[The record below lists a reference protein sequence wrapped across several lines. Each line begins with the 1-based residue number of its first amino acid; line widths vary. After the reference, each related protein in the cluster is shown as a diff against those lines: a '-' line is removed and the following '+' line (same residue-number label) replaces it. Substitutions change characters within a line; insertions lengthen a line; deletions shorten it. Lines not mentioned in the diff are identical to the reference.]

1 MSENYHIAEI
11 LKKLKEFKRK
21 YYANKLIKGLL
32 ISSAIFLFVL
42 IVASWLE
49 YELQM
54 SSVSRTILFSIIG
67 ITFLYFISRYIF
79 IPIYH
84 LLSNGKALSDKQ
96 AAKEIGKYFPEIDD
110 KLLNIIQLKEL
121 SSQQNSLIAA
131 SIIQKSEKIS
141 IVNFKESISI
151 RKTNANY
158 LPYVIIPA
166 VIMGLVLMFAPY
178 MITEGSYRIIK
189 FNEEFIPKAPFSF
202 TIQNNELKAFKG
214 ETFTLTAQLRG
225 DELPSELFIQKD
237 GVKQKFEKLSN
248 TQFKFNLKNLQ
259 KDIEFQLEAA
269 GFKSA
274 DYQLKVFEKPRIQN
288 MNIRLDYPEYIGTA
302 SERINNS
309 GNLIVPEGTKAEWLI
324 QSASSDN
331 ISIELLDDSL
341 TFEKASKNSYRLQK
355 SLSES
360 TDYKLHLVNDKANY
374 IQKIDYT
381 IEVIKDKYPEINLNP
396 INDSIYFSQVAIAGE
411 ISDDY
416 GFSHLQLIY
425 TKKIGEE
432 IQKTGKIPIAFNP
445 DARNQKY
452 FKVWEVDSLLNE
464 EGTILEYYVQVADND
479 GFNGA
484 KFSKSS
490 TYRFDLPTKGEIEKE
505 ITKTSQTTEGQLDK
519 NIKASERTNQKLEEL
534 EQILKRKR
542 NLNWEDKK
550 LLEEILKE
558 KEKRKNELENIKRK
572 LEKNRAKRDRF
583 NKQDPDLKEKSKQ
596 LESLMEE
603 MLKDENDEL
612 MEKIKSLLEEQ
623 NQTDD
628 FRESVEDL
636 KKQEK
641 NKLKEMKRMMELF
654 KRMEIQYD
662 MKQVGENLKELEKEQ
677 KELAKENAKKDQKAD
692 LENQKEEESTETESN
707 TGKKK
712 SEEFSSEQEK
722 QKALDK
728 QKKVN
733 EEFEKIKEEL
743 REIEKRNQSLK
754 QPNPLKDTKE
764 QESEIELQQ
773 QNSLQELQKSNK
785 SGAAK
790 QQKKSAEEMKKM
802 SEMLSSMEM
811 GMEMEMLQ
819 ENIDDLKD
827 IVDNLLKLSFRQ
839 EELMNNFKKI
849 NPNDPRFI
857 SLSEKQLAMKDD
869 AKIIEDSLTALA
881 QRVFQLESF
890 ITKEMDKMNE
900 SMQSSIEALRERE
913 NGKAIGEQQ
922 FAMTSMNNLALMLDD
937 VLEQMQMQMQSAMGM
952 GQQSQGNQQTPSLSE
967 MQKSLNQKT
976 KELSQGQKQGRQFSE
991 KLGELAGDQARI
1003 RKMMEELEKQIG
1015 NEGEERGRQN
1025 GGNAGNI
1032 SEEMEK
1038 IEEDLV
1044 NKRLDRRLMERQ
1056 QKIVTRLLE
1065 SEKARQ
1071 EQEEK
1076 EERKGETATEYE
1088 RERIPNAFEE
1098 YIDEK
1103 EKEIEQLRNVPPNFT
1118 PYYKN
1123 EINKYYNRLKS
1134 KENLIR

>member
-1 MSENYHIAEI
+1 MNENYHIAEI
-11 LKKLKEFKRK
+11 LKKLKEYKRK
-21 YYANKLIKGLL
+21 YYVNKLIKGLL
-32 ISSAIFLFVL
+32 ISLAIFLFVFL
-42 IVASWLE
+42 TASWLE
-49 YELQM
+49 YKLQM
-54 SSVSRTILFSIIG
+54 SSVSRTVIFSIIG
-67 ITFLYFISRYIF
+67 VAFLYFLIRYIF

-84 LLSNGKALSDKQ
+84 LLTNGKALSDAK
-96 AAKEIGKYFPEIDD
+96 AAREIGKYFPEIDD
-110 KLLNIIQLKEL
+110 KLLNIIQLNEL
-121 SSQQNSLIAA
+121 SSQQNSLITA

-141 IVNFKESISI
+141 LLNFKDSISI
-151 RKTNANY
+151 RSTNANY
-158 LPYVIIPA
+158 LPYVVIPA
-166 VIMGLVLMFAPY
+166 IIVGLILMFAPY
-178 MITEGSYRIIK
+178 MITEGSYRILK
-189 FNEEFIPKAPFSF
+189 FNEEFVPKAPFSF
-202 TIQNNELKAFKG
+202 SVENNELKAFKG
-214 ETFTLTAQLRG
+214 ENYTITAELRG
-225 DELPSELFIQKD
+225 DELPNELFIQKD

-248 TQFKFNLKNLQ
+248 NRFQFNLKNLQ
-259 KDIEFQLEAA
+259 NDMKFQLEAA
-269 GFKSA
+269 GFKSGK
-274 DYQLKVFEKPRIQN
+274 YELKVFEKPRIQN
-288 MNIRLDYPEYIGTA
+288 MNISLDYPDYIGTP

-324 QSASSDN
+324 QSASSDRM
-331 ISIELLDDSL
+331 SIKLSDDSL
-341 TFEKASKNSYRLQK
+341 SFEKSSKNTFRLQK
-355 SLSES
+355 ALTQSNY
-360 TDYKLHLVNDKANY
+360 YKLHLFNDKANY
-374 IQKIDYT
+374 IQNIDYS
-381 IEVIKDKYPEINLNP
+381 IEVIKDKHPEIKLNP

-416 GFSHLQLIY
+416 GFSRLQLIY
-425 TKKIGEE
+425 TKRKGNE
-432 IQKTGKIPIAFNP
+432 IQKTGRIPLSFNSE
-445 DARNQKY
+445 ARNQKY

-464 EGTILEYYVQVADND
+464 EGTVLEYYVEVADND
-479 GFNGA
+479 GINGA
-484 KFSKSS
+484 KTSKSS
-490 TYRFDLPTKGEIEKE
+490 TYQFKLPNEDKLDEEIKN
-505 ITKTSQTTEGQLDK
+505 TSQNTENQIDK
-519 NIKASERTNQKLEEL
+519 SIKASERTNQKLEEL
-534 EQILKRKR
+534 EQILKSKR

-558 KEKRKNELENIKRK
+558 QEKRKKEVENIRK
-572 LEKNRAKRDRF
+572 ELEKNQAKRDRF
-583 NKQDPDLKEKSKQ
+583 NKNDPDLKEKSEQ

-603 MLKDENDEL
+603 MMEDENEEL

-623 NQTDD
+623 NQSDD

-636 KKQEK
+636 KKKEK
-641 NKLKEMKRMMELF
+641 NKLKEMERMMELF

-662 MKQVGENLKELEKEQ
+662 MKQVGENVKELEKEQ
-677 KELAKENAKKDQKAD
+677 KELAEKNQADPENTDSDNEEDKDANSDK
-692 LENQKEEESTETESN
+692 KEEES
-707 TGKKK
+707 
-712 SEEFSSEQEK
+712 FSSEEER
-722 QKALDK
+722 QKALEE

-733 EEFEKIKEEL
+733 DEFDKLQQEL
-743 REIEKRNQSLK
+743 RDIEKRNQSLK

-764 QESEIELQQ
+764 QESEIDLKQ
-773 QNSLQELQKSNK
+773 QNSLQEIQENNK
-785 SGAAK
+785 DGASE
-790 QQKKSAEEMKKM
+790 QQKKSSEEMKKM

-839 EELMNNFKKI
+839 EKLMKDFRQV
-849 NPNDPRFI
+849 NPSDPRFI

-869 AKIIEDSLTALA
+869 AKIIDDSLTALA

-900 SMQSSIEALRERE
+900 SMDNSIEALKERE

-937 VLEQMQMQMQSAMGM
+937 VLEQMQMQMQSSMGM
-952 GQQSQGNQQTPSLSE
+952 GQESQGNEQTPSLSE

-976 KELSQGQKQGRQFSE
+976 KELSEGQREGRQFSE
-991 KLGELAGDQARI
+991 QLGDLAGEQARI
-1003 RKMMEELEKQIG
+1003 RKMMEELEKQLG
-1015 NEGEERGRQN
+1015 KDGEEGGKEN
-1025 GGNAGNI
+1025 GGNSGNI

-1044 NKRLDRRLMERQ
+1044 NKRLDRKLIERQ

-1065 SEKARQ
+1065 SEKARE

-1076 EERKGETATEYE
+1076 DERKGETATEYE
-1088 RERIPNAFEE
+1088 RERMPNAFEE
-1098 YIDEK
+1098 YIKEK

>member
-1 MSENYHIAEI
+1 MNENYHIAEI
-11 LKKLKEFKRK
+11 LKKLKEYKRK
-21 YYANKLIKGLL
+21 YYVNKLIKGLL
-32 ISSAIFLFVL
+32 ISLAIFLFVL
-42 IVASWLE
+42 LTASWLE
-49 YELQM
+49 YKLQM
-54 SSVSRTILFSIIG
+54 SSISRTIIFTLIG

-84 LLSNGKALSDKQ
+84 LLTNGKALSDKQ
-96 AAKEIGKYFPEIDD
+96 AAREIGKYFPEIDD

-141 IVNFKESISI
+141 ILNFKESISI
-151 RKTNANY
+151 RSTNANY
-158 LPYVIIPA
+158 LPYVVVPA
-166 VIMGLVLMFAPY
+166 IIMGLILMFAPY

-189 FNEEFIPKAPFSF
+189 FNEEFVPKAPFNFS
-202 TIQNNELKAFKG
+202 IQNNELKAFKG
-214 ETFTLTAQLRG
+214 ENFTLTAELSG
-225 DELPSELFIQKD
+225 DELPNELFIQKD
-237 GVKQKFEKLSN
+237 GVKQKFEKLSAN
-248 TQFKFNLKNLQ
+248 RFQFNLKNLQ
-259 KDIEFQLEAA
+259 KDIDFQLEAA

-274 DYQLKVFEKPRIQN
+274 TYELKVFEKPRIQN
-288 MNIRLDYPEYIGTA
+288 MNISLDYPDYIGTP
-302 SERINNS
+302 SERIDNS

-324 QSASSDN
+324 QSASSDRL
-331 ISIELLDDSL
+331 SIELLEDSL
-341 TFEKASKNSYRLQK
+341 SFEKASKNTFRLQK
-355 SLSES
+355 SLSQS
-360 TDYKLHLVNDKANY
+360 TYYKLNLFNDKANY
-374 IQKIDYT
+374 IQNIYYS
-381 IEVIKDKYPEINLNP
+381 IEVIKDKYPEINLSP
-396 INDSIYFSQVAIAGE
+396 INDSIYFRQVAIAGQ

-416 GFSHLQLIY
+416 GFSRLQLIY
-425 TKKIGEE
+425 TKRKGNE
-432 IQKTGKIPIAFNP
+432 IQKTGKIPLSFNS

-464 EGTILEYYVQVADND
+464 EGIILEYYVQVADND
-479 GFNGA
+479 GINGA
-484 KFSKSS
+484 KTSKSS
-490 TYRFDLPTKGEIEKE
+490 TFRFELPNKEALQEEIK
-505 ITKTSQTTEGQLDK
+505 KTSQNTEDQLDK
-519 NIKASERTNQKLEEL
+519 SIEASKRNNQKLEEL
-534 EQILKRKR
+534 EEILKSKR
-542 NLNWEDKK
+542 TLNWEDKK
-550 LLEEILKE
+550 LIEEIFQ
-558 KEKRKNELENIKRK
+558 KREDRRKELEKIRK
-572 LEKNRAKRDRF
+572 ELEKNRAKRDRF
-583 NKQDPDLKEKSKQ
+583 NKQDKGLREKSEQ

-628 FRESVEDL
+628 FRESVDDL

-641 NKLKEMKRMMELF
+641 NKLKEMERMMELF

-677 KELAKENAKKDQKAD
+677 KKLAEEN
-692 LENQKEEESTETESN
+692 
-707 TGKKK
+707 K
-712 SEEFSSEQEK
+712 SEEKTIDSKENDDKNPIINEDSEAFSSEEEK
-722 QKALDK
+722 QEAL
-728 QKKVN
+728 QEQQKVN
-733 EEFEKIKEEL
+733 KEFEKIQEEL

-754 QPNPLKDTKE
+754 QPNQLKDTKE
-764 QESEIELQQ
+764 QESEIDLNQ
-773 QNSLQELQKSNK
+773 QNSLQEIQENK
-785 SGAAK
+785 KRGAGE

-839 EELMNNFKKI
+839 EELMNNFKEV
-849 NPNDPRFI
+849 NPSDPRFI
-857 SLSEKQLAMKDD
+857 SLSEKQLAMQDD
-869 AKIIEDSLTALA
+869 AKIIEDSLTTLA

-900 SMQSSIEALRERE
+900 SMQNSIDALRERE

-937 VLEQMQMQMQSAMGM
+937 VLEQMQMQMQSSMGM
-952 GQQSQGNQQTPSLSE
+952 GQESQGNEQTPSMSE

-976 KELSQGQKQGRQFSE
+976 KELSQGQKEGRQFSE
-991 KLGELAGDQARI
+991 KLGELAGEQAKI
-1003 RKMMEELEKQIG
+1003 RKMMEELEKQLG
-1015 NEGEERGRQN
+1015 KNGEEGGKEN
-1025 GGNAGNI
+1025 GGSGSEI
-1032 SEEMEK
+1032 SEEMEI

-1044 NKRLDRRLMERQ
+1044 NKRLDRRVIERQ

-1065 SEKARQ
+1065 SEKARE

-1076 EERKGETATEYE
+1076 DERKGETATEYN
-1088 RERIPNAFEE
+1088 RDRIPNAFEE
-1098 YIDEK
+1098 YIKEK

-1123 EINKYYNRLKS
+1123 EINKYYNRIKS

>member
-11 LKKLKEFKRK
+11 LKKLNEYKRK
-21 YYANKLIKGLL
+21 YYVNKLIKGLL
-32 ISSAIFLFVL
+32 ISLAIFLFVL
-42 IVASWLE
+42 LTASWLE
-49 YELQM
+49 YKLQM
-54 SSVSRTILFSIIG
+54 SSISRTIVFSVIG
-67 ITFLYFISRYIF
+67 ITLLYFISRYIF

-84 LLSNGKALSDKQ
+84 LLTNGKALSDKQ
-96 AAKEIGKYFPEIDD
+96 AAQQIGKYFPEIDD
-110 KLLNIIQLKEL
+110 KLLNIIQLNEL

-141 IVNFKESISI
+141 ILNFKDSISI
-151 RKTNANY
+151 KSTNANY
-158 LPYVIIPA
+158 LPYVVIPA
-166 VIMGLVLMFAPY
+166 IIVGLILMFAPY

-202 TIQNNELKAFKG
+202 SIKNNELKAFKG
-214 ETFTLTAQLRG
+214 ENFTLTAELNG
-225 DELPSELFIQKD
+225 DELPNELFIQKD

-248 TQFKFNLKNLQ
+248 NRFQFNLKNLQ
-259 KDIEFQLEAA
+259 KDMEFQLEAA
-269 GFKSA
+269 GFNSA
-274 DYQLKVFEKPRIQN
+274 QYELLVFEKPRIQN
-288 MNIRLDYPEYIGTA
+288 MNISLDYPDYIGTT

-309 GNLIVPEGTKAEWLI
+309 GNLIVPEGTQAEWLI
-324 QSASSDN
+324 QSASSDK
-331 ISIELLDDSL
+331 ISIELLNDSL
-341 TFEKASKNSYRLQK
+341 LFEKASKNTFRLQK
-355 SLSES
+355 SLTES
-360 TDYKLHLVNDKANY
+360 SYYKLNLFNDKASY
-374 IQKIDYT
+374 IQKIDYS
-381 IEVIKDKYPEINLNP
+381 IEVIKDKYPEINLQP
-396 INDSIYFSQVAIAGE
+396 INDSIYFRQVAIAGE

-416 GFSHLQLIY
+416 GFSRLNLIY
-425 TKKIGEE
+425 TKRKGNQ
-432 IQKTGKIPIAFNP
+432 IQQTGRIPISFNS

-464 EGTILEYYVQVADND
+464 EGSILEYYVQVADND

-484 KFSKSS
+484 KTSKSA
-490 TYRFDLPTKGEIEKE
+490 TFRFELPNESEVEEEIKN
-505 ITKTSQTTEGQLDK
+505 TRQNTEDQLDMS
-519 NIKASERTNQKLEEL
+519 IKSSERSNQKLEEL
-534 EQILKRKR
+534 EQILKSKR

-558 KEKRKNELENIKRK
+558 QERRKKQLEDIKRE
-572 LEKNRAKRDRF
+572 LEKNQAKRDRF
-583 NKQDPDLKEKSKQ
+583 NKNDPDLKEKSEQ

-603 MLKDENDEL
+603 MLQDENEEL

-623 NQTDD
+623 DQSDE
-628 FRESVEDL
+628 FRKSVEDL

-641 NKLKEMKRMMELF
+641 NKLKEMERMMELF

-662 MKQVGENLKELEKEQ
+662 MKQVGESLKKLEKEQ
-677 KELAKENAKKDQKAD
+677 KELAEENTSEEKNTDS
-692 LENQKEEESTETESN
+692 EEKEESNSNESESDN
-707 TGKKK
+707 KEYG
-712 SEEFSSEQEK
+712 EFSSEEER
-722 QKALDK
+722 QKALEE

-733 EEFEKIKEEL
+733 EEFEKIQKEL

-754 QPNPLKDTKE
+754 QPNPLNDTKE
-764 QESEIELQQ
+764 QESEIDLKQ
-773 QNSLQELQKSNK
+773 QNSLQEIQENNK
-785 SGAAK
+785 SGASE
-790 QQKKSAEEMKKM
+790 QQKKSSEEMKKM

-839 EELMNNFKKI
+839 EELMNNFKKV
-849 NPNDPRFI
+849 NPSDPRFI
-857 SLSEKQLAMKDD
+857 TLSEKQLAMKDD

-890 ITKEMDKMNE
+890 ITKEMGKMNE
-900 SMQSSIEALRERE
+900 SMQSSIDALRERE

-937 VLEQMQMQMQSAMGM
+937 VLEQMQMQMQSSMGM

-976 KELSQGQKQGRQFSE
+976 KELSQGQKEGRQFSE
-991 KLGELAGDQARI
+991 KLGELAGEQAKI
-1003 RKMMEELEKQIG
+1003 RKMMEELEKQLG
-1015 NEGEERGRQN
+1015 KDGEESGKEN
-1025 GGNAGNI
+1025 GGNAGDI

-1044 NKRLDRRLMERQ
+1044 NKRLDRRLIERQ

-1065 SEKARQ
+1065 SEKARE

-1076 EERKGETATEYE
+1076 DERKGETATEYE

-1098 YIDEK
+1098 YIKEK